1 MARTVNPPLPLRIND
16 VARGDPWHGD
26 VAGVGAKINGTDP
39 LYTGL
44 RFFPLSSTRHRRR
57 YSIYT
62 VVCVELYT

>member
-1 MARTVNPPLPLRIND
+1 VARGVNLSLPLRIND

-26 VAGVGAKINGTDP
+26 MAGVGAKINGVDP
-39 LYTGL
+39 LYTGS

-57 YSIYT
+57 YSSYT